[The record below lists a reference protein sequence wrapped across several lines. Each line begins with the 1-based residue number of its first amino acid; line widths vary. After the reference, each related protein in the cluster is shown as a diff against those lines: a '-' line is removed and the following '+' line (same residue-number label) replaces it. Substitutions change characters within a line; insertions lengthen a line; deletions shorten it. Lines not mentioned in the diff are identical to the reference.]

1 MDESTLVIVLLAF
14 AVFMLLWVLLRRIGN
29 ESSVRKDALRRSQA
43 AVAGRATEQLAAYL
57 PEFPFDP
64 RDARFLGSPI
74 DFVVFDGLSDGELDE
89 IVFVEIKTGTEAR
102 LSARERRIREA
113 VMEGRVRFE
122 EIRLPGPDRDD

>member
-57 PEFPFDP
+57 REFPFDP

-74 DFVVFDGLSDGELDE
+74 DFVVFDGLSDGDLDE

-102 LSARERRIREA
+102 LSARERRIRKA